1 MARKTDELA
10 ETPQDDSNRA
20 FEDVLLN
27 SELVAKIEL
36 SIFQSHADINRKLQK
51 NFILE
56 GFPAS
61 SGQFFKNLLLDFEL

>member
-1 MARKTDELA
+1 VAQEVLCETDELA
-10 ETPQDDSNRA
+10 ATPKTTQNNWLQKLNFR
-20 FEDVLLN
+20 LL
-27 SELVAKIEL
+27 
-36 SIFQSHADINRKLQK
+36 QSHADINRKLQK